1 VLNYL
6 SLITV
11 RISGLSIPAGIYFIK
26 TGRREMHKK
35 AMINA
40 SLFALIFVA
49 LYLLK
54 NTLFPTPKYE
64 GPYRSLFL
72 FIL

>member
-1 VLNYL
+1 
-6 SLITV
+6 
-11 RISGLSIPAGIYFIK
+11 
-26 TGRREMHKK
+26 MHKK

-54 NTLFPTPKYE
+54 NALFPTPKYE